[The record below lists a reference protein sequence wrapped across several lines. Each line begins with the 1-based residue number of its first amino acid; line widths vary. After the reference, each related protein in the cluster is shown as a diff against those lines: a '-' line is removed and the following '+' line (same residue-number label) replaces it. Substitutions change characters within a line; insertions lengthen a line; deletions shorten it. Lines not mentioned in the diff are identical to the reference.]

1 MMMYDDYDNNSY
13 DDDDDQDDNNI
24 NVYGMIMAI
33 MVYAF

>member
-1 MMMYDDYDNNSY
+1 MYDDYDNNSY